1 MSRYAP
7 KSIYCRK
14 NGNYTIWVGRP
25 KRHYIVTTDQGTL
38 EHDAIYLDYKGTIA
52 NLKKA
57 GYTNI
62 NISCVGYTRKGV

>member
-1 MSRYAP
+1 MSRYI
-7 KSIYCRK
+7 KHKTYD
-14 NGNYTIWVGRP
+14 NHTIWINKP
-25 KRHYIVTTDQGTL
+25 KRRYIVTTAQRQFVVDRFR
-38 EHDAIYLDYKGTIA
+38 LDYKQTIV